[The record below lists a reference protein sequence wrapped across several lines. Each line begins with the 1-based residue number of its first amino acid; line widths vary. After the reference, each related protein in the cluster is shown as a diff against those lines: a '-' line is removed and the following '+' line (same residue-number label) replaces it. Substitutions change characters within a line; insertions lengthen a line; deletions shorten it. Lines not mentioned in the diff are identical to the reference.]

1 MKKARIALVGN
12 PNCGKTT
19 LFNLLTGSRQHVG
32 NWPGVTVEKKEGSLS
47 YEDYDIEFIDLPGTY
62 SLSPNSIEEKITRN
76 FIVDEKPDIVLN
88 VIDGTTLERSMYLT
102 TQIIDT
108 GVPFILAVNMYDEV
122 MNKGL
127 DIDLAKMEIL
137 LKAPV
142 VMLIA
147 SREEGAVPLLKAII
161 KTLGEHPSKKIMVNY
176 GEEIE
181 QAISDIMCSLAGSLP
196 ELYDPRWLAIQMIQQ
211 DRDIIES
218 SHKNGRF
225 EAWEAIAEK
234 HVAGLRAVYKE
245 DPDDILSEKRY
256 GFILGIIRECVRVR
270 KTTLHKIDITEAIDT
285 VLLNKYL
292 SFPIFALIL
301 WLTFQMTFLAGG
313 FFSYWITR
321 GTMML
326 STFIHQMMP
335 SGMLKD
341 LMTDGIISGVG
352 SVLAFLPQII
362 ILFLIVAILEDSGY
376 MARVAFIMDRMMHLL
391 GVHGKS
397 FISLFMGVGCNVP
410 GIMAARTLENDDD
423 RKVTVLINPF
433 MSCSA
438 RLPIYILI
446 AGMFFGKAAG
456 TVIFS
461 LYFLGIL
468 VAIGT
473 AKFLKIFFFRNKSV
487 PFVMELPPYRTPT
500 LKSLLIHMWERSSQ
514 FLQKMGGVILV
525 GSILIWVLGYFPRT
539 TAFSDRVSDM
549 ERVAA
554 VTPSVALYDK
564 IDAAKSAEQIENSY
578 IGSIGKWIE
587 PFFKPLGFG
596 WKEGVALMTGVIG
609 KEIVVS
615 TISVLYET
623 GENNSSVLRSKMTA
637 EGMTV
642 TSALGFLVF
651 VLLYIPCL
659 ATISAVLR
667 ETNSIKWTI
676 FSVFYGIGI
685 GYLLGFAVNYFGKLL
700 Y

>member
-1 MKKARIALVGN
+1 
-12 PNCGKTT
+12 
-19 LFNLLTGSRQHVG
+19 
-32 NWPGVTVEKKEGSLS
+32 
-47 YEDYDIEFIDLPGTY
+47 
-62 SLSPNSIEEKITRN
+62 
-76 FIVDEKPDIVLN
+76 
-88 VIDGTTLERSMYLT
+88 
-102 TQIIDT
+102 
-108 GVPFILAVNMYDEV
+108 
-122 MNKGL
+122 
-127 DIDLAKMEIL
+127 
-137 LKAPV
+137 
-142 VMLIA
+142 
-147 SREEGAVPLLKAII
+147 
-161 KTLGEHPSKKIMVNY
+161 
-176 GEEIE
+176 
-181 QAISDIMCSLAGSLP
+181 
-196 ELYDPRWLAIQMIQQ
+196 
-211 DRDIIES
+211 
-218 SHKNGRF
+218 
-225 EAWEAIAEK
+225 
-234 HVAGLRAVYKE
+234 
-245 DPDDILSEKRY
+245 
-256 GFILGIIRECVRVR
+256 
-270 KTTLHKIDITEAIDT
+270 
-285 VLLNKYL
+285 
-292 SFPIFALIL
+292 
-301 WLTFQMTFLAGG
+301 
-313 FFSYWITR
+313 
-321 GTMML
+321 
-326 STFIHQMMP
+326 
-335 SGMLKD
+335 
-341 LMTDGIISGVG
+341 
-352 SVLAFLPQII
+352 
-362 ILFLIVAILEDSGY
+362 
-376 MARVAFIMDRMMHLL
+376 
-391 GVHGKS
+391 
-397 FISLFMGVGCNVP
+397 
-410 GIMAARTLENDDD
+410 
-423 RKVTVLINPF
+423 